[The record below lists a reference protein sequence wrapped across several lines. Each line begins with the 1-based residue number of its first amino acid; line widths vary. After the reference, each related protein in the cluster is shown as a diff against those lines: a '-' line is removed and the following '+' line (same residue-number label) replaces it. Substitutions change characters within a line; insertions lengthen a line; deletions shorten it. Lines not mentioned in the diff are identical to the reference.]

1 MNKLAQLFY
10 SEIRA
15 EVFRVL
21 FGLRSERMYEAEIK
35 KQMDF
40 AKKSVEEELGK
51 LVELGVLDTTLEKG
65 RRYYWANKMH
75 PLYPELRN
83 IVLKTVGLCDVLHEA
98 LSTQKIEHAFIFGSI
113 AALREHAESDVDLM
127 IIGDIGLRELTPLL
141 REPAEKI
148 GREINA
154 HVFSRD
160 EWVNRVKSNDH
171 FLRDV
176 VEKEKLFIIG
186 GKNEFAKLV
195 S

>member
-1 MNKLAQLFY
+1 MNKLAPLFG
-10 SEIRA
+10 SKIRA

-21 FGLRSERMYEAEIK
+21 FGLRPERMYVSEIEK
-35 KQMDF
+35 HMDF
-40 AKKSVEEELGK
+40 AERSVQEELEK
-51 LVELGVLDTTLEKG
+51 LAELGLLENIFEKN
-65 RRYYWANKMH
+65 RRYYWANKTH

-83 IVLKTVGLCDVLHEA
+83 IVLKTVGLCDVLKEA
-98 LSTQKIEHAFIFGSI
+98 LSSQKIEYAFVFGSI

-154 HVFSRD
+154 HVFSHD
-160 EWVNRVKSNDH
+160 EWVNRLKSNDH

-176 VEKEKLFIIG
+176 LGKDKLPIIG
-186 GKNEFAKLV
+186 GENEFAKLGG
-195 S
+195 